1 MKFKHLCEAKD
12 FRLKALVTDLETKKR
27 KVITFDIEAN
37 DLKSAIKQAKHDLT
51 RNGYLLRRY
60 HIAEEKWYDY
70 LDKVSSYANDD
81 YTYEDVWRYLDKEF
95 KDPEDAIQYIKDKWE
110 ARVKSK

>member
-1 MKFKHLCEAKD
+1 MKFKQLLESKT
-12 FRLKALVTDLETKKR
+12 FNIKALVTDLETKKR
-27 KVITFDIEAN
+27 KVVTVDVEAS
-37 DLKSAIKQAKHDLT
+37 DLKNAIKQAKHDLVS
-51 RNGYLLRRY
+51 NGYQLRRN

-81 YTYEDVWRYLDKEF
+81 YTYEDVWKYLDKEF

-110 ARVKSK
+110 ARAKIK

>member
-1 MKFKHLCEAKD
+1 MKFKQLLESKS
-12 FRLKALVTDLETKKR
+12 FNIKALVTDLETKKR
-27 KVITFDIEAN
+27 KVVTIEVEAN
-37 DLKSAIKQAKHDLT
+37 NLKDAIKQAKHDLVS
-51 RNGYLLRRY
+51 NGYQLRRN

-81 YTYEDVWRYLDKEF
+81 YTYEDVWKYLDKEF

-110 ARVKSK
+110 SKAKIK